1 MHSFVD
7 IRTLFILLFI
17 LLIGCKP
24 ETHTPAAKKISPQL
38 QEHYFLTEDGFRLP
52 IHSWLPKARST
63 RAVIIG
69 VHGFNDYSY
78 FFKQPA
84 EYFSNQGIACFAYD
98 QRGFGAAPQRGFWA
112 GRETYTTDL
121 QSFIRLV
128 KQRYPKLPI
137 YLLGESMGGAV
148 VIAATRDARMPPV
161 DGVILAAPA
170 LWPREIMPWYQTSL
184 LWVLART
191 APWLTLSG
199 EDMKVKLS
207 DNREMIRELDSDPLV
222 LRKTRVDALYGLTN
236 LMDSA
241 FSNAD
246 LLRGNILLLYGER
259 DDIIPK
265 EAIYAFLQRF
275 FASGTEGKTVGFYPQ
290 GYHLL
295 LRDLQAPTLWQD
307 ITAWVMARGS
317 VKLPSGADERAKKQ
331 LLMPLLAWQ
340 RRDYK

>member
-1 MHSFVD
+1 LHD
-7 IRTLFILLFI
+7 
-17 LLIGCKP
+17 
-24 ETHTPAAKKISPQL
+24 
-38 QEHYFLTEDGFRLP
+38 HYFLTDDGVRLP
-52 IHSWLPKARST
+52 LHSWLPKARTTS
-63 RAVIIG
+63 AVIIG

-78 FFKQPA
+78 FFQQPA

-112 GRETYTTDL
+112 GREAYTIDL

-128 KQRYPKLPI
+128 KQRYPDVPI

-148 VIAATRDARMPPV
+148 VIAAIRDARIPPV
-161 DGVILAAPA
+161 DGIILAVPA
-170 LWPREIMPWYQTSL
+170 VWPWEIMPWYQTSL
-184 LWVLART
+184 LWILAHT
-191 APWLTLSG
+191 APWMTFSG
-199 EDMKVKLS
+199 QGVKVKLS

-241 FSNAD
+241 FDNAS
-246 LLRGNILLLYGER
+246 LLRGNILLLYGDR

-307 ITAWVMARGS
+307 ITAWIAAHGFG
-317 VKLPSGADERAKKQ
+317 KLPSGADDRAKRQ

-340 RRDYK
+340 SEKK